1 MVGRRWN
8 AWVEGGQLVVER
20 RRFLPWSRAEI
31 RRIPVTAVIRIEPG
45 PVSPHATNT
54 ARAVVAAGPGSTEI
68 YDLRFTPEGWLR
80 AEPFLLG
87 GPAPRAVPP
96 HRSGP
101 PSPPTESSDW
111 SALGSAPPRSQRSE
125 RHGIPPQ
132 RVSASGP
139 PGRPVRSG
147 AVVRVGG
154 VGPPV
159 SSRDAARRR
168 QEDGMA
174 VETQRHDPRLPLAGG
189 QRNEAQAH
197 TRSGCPASSRRPL
210 ESDARHPRPHRAQQ
224 QSASPGT
231 PTELATAR
239 AGCHPA
245 RRGSSQAPLAAS
257 ACRRERR
264 RKRAHGPRRPA
275 EPGEAAQVNPPSP
288 GT

>member
-139 PGRPVRSG
+139 PAGPSAPVPSSASEASAHPSAPVMRPGDGKRTVWLWKHNGTIHASLSPVVNATKHRLTPAQVARLLLADPSKAMPAIRALTGLNNNQQALARLRSWLQHERVVTLHAAGR
-147 AVVRVGG
+147 
-154 VGPPV
+154 
-159 SSRDAARRR
+159 ARRLSLH
-168 QEDGMA
+168 QPAGANADGS
-174 VETQRHDPRLPLAGG
+174 VRTVRGGLPSLGK
-189 QRNEAQAH
+189 
-197 TRSGCPASSRRPL
+197 
-210 ESDARHPRPHRAQQ
+210 
-224 QSASPGT
+224 
-231 PTELATAR
+231 
-239 AGCHPA
+239 
-245 RRGSSQAPLAAS
+245 
-257 ACRRERR
+257 RR
-264 RKRAHGPRRPA
+264 R
-275 EPGEAAQVNPPSP
+275 
-288 GT
+288 